1 MTINLKTTK
10 KTYVSVSDVY
20 KSVEDA
26 LSYRDNTE
34 FKQYFDSIGPKK
46 QTACVHLLLSDII
59 DKKVVLSRGIIHTQ
73 SSSLI
78 ALFKDT
84 GLALLEAE
92 RAWWFLFD
100 CVKDLVD
107 QDNRLLKDGIWVG
120 KNFYLR
126 TVDEQVNLQECV

>member
-1 MTINLKTTK
+1 MTCNLKTTK

-20 KSVEDA
+20 KAVEDA
-26 LSYRDNTE
+26 LSYRDNAE

-84 GLALLEAE
+84 DLALLEAE

-100 CVKDLVD
+100 CVKDLID
-107 QDNRLLKDGIWVG
+107 QDNRLLKDGVWVG

-126 TVDEQVNLQECV
+126 TVDEQINLQESI